1 VFEIVRM
8 KKLTLSFI
16 VTLIGSVSLFAQNA
30 ARDIDYEKAR
40 QLFERQKS
48 GQTLTADERA
58 YVARAMVSKGGK
70 RAEQPSPGKSAAPGG
85 DIDWEK
91 ARGLYQR
98 EQKGE
103 KLTSDEQA
111 YLNRAK
117 ASRGGNSGGKPGGA
131 APNQRKAPEHL
142 PPLTDL
148 SGSERYEGEDGGL
161 YGGGS
166 NVPPDAHAK
175 AAQAQLARIQPL
187 GADGKPSAD
196 GKIVFVSIS
205 MSNATQEFSF
215 FKTKADASPL
225 KSPKVTI
232 VDCAQGGQAMAEWV
246 PADGRPWEEA
256 KRRLTQ
262 AGVSPLQVQTA
273 WIKLAN
279 KAPGGS
285 LQEHG
290 KKLEADTL
298 AVLHNARALF
308 PNLLIAYLGSRTY
321 GGYANGG
328 LNPEPYAYE
337 SAFAARWLIQRQVK
351 GDAELAEAKSPLL
364 LWGPYLWAD
373 GTKGR
378 KLDSLVW
385 ERSDFGSDGVHPGE
399 TGRDKVSK
407 LLLNFLTN
415 DPLAKSWF
423 AK

>member
-1 VFEIVRM
+1 M
-8 KKLTLSFI
+8 KKILRPL
-16 VTLIGSVSLFAQNA
+16 VVALLGSVSLFAQNA
-30 ARDIDYEKAR
+30 AGDVDFDKAR

-48 GQTLTADERA
+48 GQTLTADELAYIERA
-58 YVARAMVSKGGK
+58 KAQKGAKG
-70 RAEQPSPGKSAAPGG
+70 AAQPSANPSPASGG
-85 DIDWEK
+85 DIDMEK
-91 ARGLYQR
+91 ARSLHQR

-103 KLTSDEQA
+103 KLTADEQA

-117 ASRGGNSGGKPGGA
+117 EMRGGKGAKPGNA

-142 PPLTDL
+142 PPLCDMK
-148 SGSERYEGEDGGL
+148 GSDRYEGEDGGL

-166 NVPPDAHAK
+166 NVPPESHAK

-187 GADGKPSAD
+187 DVEGKPSAN

-215 FKTKADASPL
+215 FKREADAAPQ
-225 KSPKVTI
+225 KSPKLTI

-246 PADGRPWEEA
+246 PPTGRPWEEA

-279 KAPGGS
+279 KGPSGS

-308 PNLLIAYLGSRTY
+308 PNLRIAYLGSRTY

-337 SAFAARWLIQRQVK
+337 SAFPARWLIQRQIK

-373 GTKGR
+373 GTSGR

-385 ERSDFGSDGVHPGE
+385 ERSDFVGDGVHPSE
-399 TGRDKVSK
+399 SSGRGKVSK
-407 LLLNFLTN
+407 LLLDFCTN

-423 AK
+423 VK